1 MWEKDSNL
9 TRVTVHNTR
18 HLEHKVEEKYKE
30 MKMIKEMRKKKAI
43 GTRRYAKKI
52 GEILVMERVCKERTE

>member
-1 MWEKDSNL
+1 M
-9 TRVTVHNTR
+9 HNTR